1 MLSKNNNRE
10 LQRKIDDRQDRFTLR
25 KLSIGVASVLLGS
38 FVMGTQL
45 SQTAYAS
52 NDNSTSEEVPANSI
66 GSSSTTPSLATTS
79 GQLSQTNTASTNNN
93 PSSTPVTAASGSSNS
108 IQNSQAPNTQQASIT
123 DVPDYPNTNEII
135 PQNQYIFDQ
144 FHLTDNKYQPLNRLI
159 TLATDRNKPGENLY
173 YYITDDQYTQQYS
186 NGTIK
191 DGENQTY
198 EDSYGGP
205 QEMQTYEDL
214 YGGPKINIYN
224 FGKDGISVN
233 ELTGNYG
240 LALTFGYGK
249 YQAMI
254 KENPN
259 PYAEDN
265 VARAWGDTMPEKVTQ
280 TIKYVNGKTGE
291 NILQPYTQT
300 GLTGQ
305 VYSAGKNAQI
315 VVKGY
320 YLVNSSRAN
329 GTISQFYNGGTY
341 RNQWV
346 DLSGQ
351 RIEEEWNQISPD
363 GLMQCNIYINGQQ
376 QIDRNNPKGIVYP
389 SSQSSFGPTS
399 LSIQNGS
406 YIFPNPYV
414 ESTKNI
420 ELKYLPLG
428 KIIPVLPNGE
438 VIPNVPQPQ
447 YQNDPNDPTGVES
460 KEQVPDI
467 PGYTPQEKTVTPKDP
482 GEDTRV
488 VYIKTDQK
496 ADLVVYDKTDN
507 NKQLNSFNDK
517 GKTGEGIAFSGAENY
532 VNDLLAHG
540 YKIDSFIN
548 DSNQTSNPSKYGEIS
563 YDNFDNID
571 ADQHFKL
578 YLVHGTAN
586 VTDKKDTTSTVH
598 YVIKDGKATPPADHT
613 ETINWT
619 RPGTKDLVTGK
630 VTPTGSWTTPGHYT
644 DVPTP
649 DLKGYTPD
657 KNNVPAPTPDP
668 DKNPKTTVTYNPVT
682 PEAPT
687 YTATA
692 ETKSVVR
699 TINYY
704 DRVTGAKI
712 PAELIHDNPTTQT
725 VQLTRNH
732 VVSSTGQDMGYGTVS
747 ADGKTFTKA
756 TNDDGW
762 NTGKWDQVV
771 SQDLTKA
778 GYTAP
783 DVSEAEEVNVNYKTT
798 NTVVNVY
805 YGHQTELV
813 TPNTPHNPGDNINP
827 NDPRQTPSTY
837 PAGLAKTD
845 LQQTVNRTIHYKGIN
860 ENGQTVDVNG
870 APDGKN
876 TYTQTVSFERH
887 AVVDKVTGQ
896 VLGYDTDADTTT
908 PKVTTIDAN
917 RAWLPATQN
926 MTTVDSKQP
935 SEVGYDNVDIKTVGG
950 MTVYSGQQIADVTV
964 TYTKNKTP
972 QTQQSAHLVIIDR
985 ADANNPKTLANY
997 DVSGLNGSQINFAGA
1012 NAQLT
1017 TYLNQGYKFDGNE
1030 GAGMS
1035 GDAQQGFTYPEFD
1048 NDTETDQNFKIY
1060 LTHQTKDVNQTA
1072 KATAQVHYEMADGT
1086 KAPADSPTQTVT
1098 WTRTN
1103 TVDQVTGKPV
1113 QEGKWKADKD
1123 AFKDVNSPEVAGYT
1137 PSQANVQFDT
1147 PEQNVNQRV
1156 TVIYTKAAQAAD
1168 LQIIDDNDPQNQRVL
1183 RFYSE
1188 GGKSGEQINFAGSNE
1203 ALQDYLKQG
1212 YTFEKNDGQGMT
1224 GDATKGFTYP
1234 SFDTDSETN
1243 QSFKIYL
1250 KHGTDTKTTTD
1261 QTKAHV
1267 HYLMADGSTAP
1278 ADSPTQ
1284 TVTWTKTD
1292 TVDKVDGHTVKEGD
1306 WSQPQGSFK
1315 DVKSPQVAGYTPD
1328 TDNVSFQT
1336 PVRGQNQVVDVIYT
1350 KNPETPATQ
1359 KAVVIY
1365 QDVNDPAHLVQLDK
1379 SNELT
1384 GNAGDAINYSTA
1396 DTIANLEKEGYVL
1409 VSNGFDPAGNKP
1421 NFDNVNDNTQTFYV
1435 NLKHG
1440 IQPVNP
1446 TNPGTPD
1453 QPINPEDPRPNKDQP
1468 KYPAGTDKT
1477 SLTNDV
1483 TRTVTYE
1490 GAGSKTPRPVTD
1502 TLHFQGTGY
1511 LDKVTGK
1518 WTDANGQ
1525 KLTDQTKGIT
1535 WTIVD
1540 GTKDNGSFNLVPT
1553 KHIDGYTSQVVTA
1566 GADDGNG
1573 NVKGYQ
1579 NINHSTAD
1587 INVVVKYSPVVAE
1600 KGNLIVKFHDD
1611 ADKKDLTGVGTDTGS
1626 QNVGTKITYSPN
1638 NDLTTLENEGYVYV
1652 STDGNIPAEMVKGT
1666 TTVTIHVKHAM
1677 VPVDPENPGKPG
1689 QPLNPND
1696 PRPKDDQP
1704 KYPDGTDV
1712 VTKTI
1717 TRTIHYEGADQ
1728 YTPDDVKQPVNFTAK
1743 GVLDNVTGGW
1753 VTPLEWSKDQ
1763 TFDAKNTPKIPGYHV
1778 VSVDK
1783 DSHDNQNV
1791 DSATISHTGA
1801 DYTVTVKYA
1810 KDQAP
1815 TPETTTG
1822 KVAYIDDTTHKT
1834 LKTDALNGNV
1844 NANIDY
1850 TTQDK
1855 INDYVNQGYKLVSN
1869 DFTDGKETFNADAAK
1884 NNFEVHLVHT
1894 YVPVTPTNPGTPDQ
1908 PINPEDPRPNKD
1920 QPKYPAGTD
1929 KTSLT
1934 NDVTRTVTYEGAGSK
1949 TPRPV
1954 TDTLHFQGTGYLDK
1968 VTGKWT
1974 DANGQKLTDQTKGIT
1989 WTIVDGTKDNGSFNL
2004 VPTKHIDG
2012 YTSQVVTAGADDGN
2026 GNVKGY
2032 QNINHSTADINVVV
2046 KYSPVVAE
2054 KGNLIVKFHDDADKK
2069 DLTGVGTDTG
2079 SQNVGTKITYSPNND
2094 LTTLEN
2100 EGYVYVSTDGNIPAE
2115 MVKGTT
2121 TVTIHVK
2128 HAMVPVDPEN
2138 PGKPGQPLNPNDPRP
2153 KDDQPKYPDGTDVVT
2168 KTITRTI
2175 HYEGADQYTPDD
2187 VKQPVNFTAK
2197 GVLDNVTGG
2206 WVTPL
2211 EWSKDQTFDA
2221 KNTPKIPGYHVVSVD
2236 KDSHDNQ
2243 NVDSATISHTGA
2255 DYTVTVKY
2263 AKDQAPTPETTTGK
2277 VAYIDDTTH
2286 KTLKT
2291 DALNGN
2297 VNANIDYTTQDKI
2310 NDYVNQGYKLV
2321 SNDFTDGK
2329 ETFNAD
2335 AAKNNFE
2342 VHLVHTYVPVTPTNP
2357 GTPDQPINPNDP
2369 NGPKWPDGTAK
2380 NDLEAT
2386 GTQTIHYEGAGD
2398 KTPANNTQHFTFTKS
2413 ATVDKVTGKI
2423 VSETGWNVA
2432 GHTFGNVDTPVVA
2445 GYHADK
2451 KVAGGATITP
2461 DDLNKTI
2468 VVTYAPNGHIIPV
2481 DPDGKPLPNVP
2492 QPQYQ
2497 NNPNDPTEVTPNES
2511 VPEIPGYTPNVSTVT
2526 PKDPGK
2532 DTQVIYTQQGSVT
2545 VTVHDVTDNLDL
2557 PYGKTSGEEN
2567 VGTTFTYDKNKVI
2580 QELENKGYKIL
2591 NPDVVIPTTISKGA
2605 QNIVIKVK
2613 HELVPVT
2620 PGNQGQQWPDGI
2632 AKNDL
2637 EATGT
2642 QTIHYEGAGDKTPAN
2657 NTQHFTFTKSAT
2669 VDKVTGKIV
2678 SETGWN
2684 VAGHTFGNVDTPVVA
2699 GYHAD
2704 KKVAG
2709 GATITPDDLNKTIV
2723 VTYAPNGH
2731 IIPVDPDGKPLP
2743 NVPQPQY
2750 QNNPNDP
2757 TEVTPNE
2764 SVPEIPGY
2772 TPNVSTVTPE
2782 NPGENTPVV
2791 YTPNKKT
2798 VGPTTPQPETPAKPM
2813 TPTTTP
2819 AGNGNIPANGQTTSP
2834 AGSSVTTSNVN
2845 KANATTPVAQKQ
2857 AAQLPQT
2864 GNEQLKHERI
2874 LGLLALGVA
2883 GLLVFGKMRRKE

>member
-38 FVMGTQL
+38 FIMGTQS

-52 NDNSTSEEVPANSI
+52 NGLNGNSPTEES
-66 GSSSTTPSLATTS
+66 
-79 GQLSQTNTASTNNN
+79 ASTNPSLVPKTTPAVPKTTPAGSQLPQTGNQN
-93 PSSTPVTAASGSSNS
+93 PTAANGSGD
-108 IQNSQAPNTQQASIT
+108 SQAPNTQQASIT
-123 DVPDYPNTNEII
+123 DASGYPKTNGIV

-144 FHLTDNKYQPLNRLI
+144 FHLTDNTYTPLNRVI
-159 TLATDRNKPGENLY
+159 TLATNRNEPGGILN
-173 YYITDDQYTQQYS
+173 YYITDDKYTKQYS
-186 NGTIK
+186 NGTINV
-191 DGENQTY
+191 G
-198 EDSYGGP
+198 
-205 QEMQTYEDL
+205 EMQTYEESD
-214 YGGPKINIYN
+214 GGPKINIYN

-233 ELTGNYG
+233 EVTGNYG

-249 YQAMI
+249 YQSII

-329 GTISQFYNGGTY
+329 GTISPFYNGGTY

-376 QIDRNNPKGIVYP
+376 QYDPSNLKGIVYP

-950 MTVYSGQQIADVTV
+950 MTVYPGQQIADVTV

-985 ADANNPKTLANY
+985 ADANNQKTLANY

-1017 TYLNQGYKFDGNE
+1017 TYLNQGYKFDSNE

-1072 KATAQVHYEMADGT
+1072 KATAQIHYEMADGT
-1086 KAPADSPTQTVT
+1086 KAPADSDLQTVT

-1156 TVIYTKAAQAAD
+1156 TVIYNKAAQAAD

-1315 DVKSPQVAGYTPD
+1315 DVKSPQVAGYTPG

-1573 NVKGYQ
+1573 NVKSYQ

-1638 NDLTTLENEGYVYV
+1638 NDLTTLKNEGYVYV

-1666 TTVTIHVKHAM
+1666 TI
-1677 VPVDPENPGKPG
+1677 
-1689 QPLNPND
+1689 
-1696 PRPKDDQP
+1696 
-1704 KYPDGTDV
+1704 
-1712 VTKTI
+1712 
-1717 TRTIHYEGADQ
+1717 
-1728 YTPDDVKQPVNFTAK
+1728 
-1743 GVLDNVTGGW
+1743 
-1753 VTPLEWSKDQ
+1753 
-1763 TFDAKNTPKIPGYHV
+1763 
-1778 VSVDK
+1778 
-1783 DSHDNQNV
+1783 
-1791 DSATISHTGA
+1791 
-1801 DYTVTVKYA
+1801 
-1810 KDQAP
+1810 
-1815 TPETTTG
+1815 
-1822 KVAYIDDTTHKT
+1822 
-1834 LKTDALNGNV
+1834 
-1844 NANIDY
+1844 
-1850 TTQDK
+1850 
-1855 INDYVNQGYKLVSN
+1855 
-1869 DFTDGKETFNADAAK
+1869 
-1884 NNFEVHLVHT
+1884 
-1894 YVPVTPTNPGTPDQ
+1894 
-1908 PINPEDPRPNKD
+1908 
-1920 QPKYPAGTD
+1920 
-1929 KTSLT
+1929 
-1934 NDVTRTVTYEGAGSK
+1934 
-1949 TPRPV
+1949 
-1954 TDTLHFQGTGYLDK
+1954 
-1968 VTGKWT
+1968 
-1974 DANGQKLTDQTKGIT
+1974 
-1989 WTIVDGTKDNGSFNL
+1989 
-2004 VPTKHIDG
+2004 
-2012 YTSQVVTAGADDGN
+2012 
-2026 GNVKGY
+2026 
-2032 QNINHSTADINVVV
+2032 
-2046 KYSPVVAE
+2046 
-2054 KGNLIVKFHDDADKK
+2054 
-2069 DLTGVGTDTG
+2069 
-2079 SQNVGTKITYSPNND
+2079 
-2094 LTTLEN
+2094 
-2100 EGYVYVSTDGNIPAE
+2100 
-2115 MVKGTT
+2115 
-2121 TVTIHVK
+2121 VTIHVK

-2532 DTQVIYTQQGSVT
+2532 DTQVIYTPIQQGSVT

-2764 SVPEIPGY
+2764 PVPEILGY

-2845 KANATTPVAQKQ
+2845 NANATTPVAQKQ

-2883 GLLVFGKMRRKE
+2883 GLLVFGKKRRKE